1 MICKKC
7 GENLPDNA
15 RECFTCGAKV
25 KREAPVVTAD
35 GEVVKPSKVK
45 KTAGELF
52 KEMFCGYDFMIITA
66 MVLICGVISVISGV
80 SEFFSYDWS
89 EIKGGA
95 VGIIFAKMCMLIAA
109 GLKVFAAVWL
119 SIAVVKA
126 YKTSSNNA
134 RDYIKPFD
142 MFRIYTIIR
151 MVALVVET
159 GWTIVLATLL
169 TAVADGVFSSIAGG
183 ILTMVILL
191 FPYIIANKFTT
202 SLVRSA
208 KLDRVEIQNASTM
221 KNLTIVFGVIIV
233 LFGLVVGII
242 VTIIILLSSSG
253 AELFSSIASILSS
266 VATVALLF
274 KTHNWFKSMTEKIE
288 WMK

>member
-7 GENLPDNA
+7 GENLPNNA

-25 KREAPVVTAD
+25 KREVPIVTAD

-45 KTAGELF
+45 KTAGEFF

-66 MVLICGVISVISGV
+66 MVCIYGVISVISGV

-95 VGIIFAKMCMLIAA
+95 VGIVFAKMCMLIAV
-109 GLKVFAAVWL
+109 GLKIFAAVWL

-134 RDYIKPFD
+134 RDYIKPFN
-142 MFRIYTIIR
+142 MFRTYTIIR
-151 MVALVVET
+151 MAALVVET
-159 GWTIVLATLL
+159 GWIIVLATLF
-169 TAVADGVFSSIAGG
+169 TAVTDGVFSSIAGG
-183 ILTMVILL
+183 IVTMVIYLL
-191 FPYIIANKFTT
+191 PYIIANKFTS

-208 KLDRVEIQNASTM
+208 KLDRVEIENAGKM

-233 LFGLVVGII
+233 LFGAVVGILA
-242 VTIIILLSSSG
+242 IILILLSSSG
-253 AELFSSIASILSS
+253 AELFLGIVSVLLS

-274 KTHNWFKSMTEKIE
+274 KTYSWFKTMNEKIE

>member
-15 RECFTCGAKV
+15 RECFTCGVKV
-25 KREAPVVTAD
+25 KREVPVVNAD

-45 KTAGELF
+45 KTAGEFF

-66 MVLICGVISVISGV
+66 MVLIFGVISVISGV
-80 SEFFSYDWS
+80 LEFFSYDWS

-95 VGIIFAKMCMLIAA
+95 IGIVFANACMLIAV

-126 YKTSSNNA
+126 YKTSSNKA
-134 RDYIKPFD
+134 ADYIKPFN

-159 GWTIVLATLL
+159 GWIVVLATLI

-183 ILTMVILL
+183 ILTMVIYL
-191 FPYIIANKFTT
+191 FPYIIANKFTS

-233 LFGLVVGII
+233 LFGGIVGII
-242 VTIIILLSSSG
+242 ATVIILLSSSG

-274 KTHNWFKSMTEKIE
+274 KTHSWFKSMNEKIE

>member
-25 KREAPVVTAD
+25 KREVPIVTAD

-45 KTAGELF
+45 KTAGEFF

-119 SIAVVKA
+119 SMAVAKA

-134 RDYIKPFD
+134 VDYIKPFN
-142 MFRIYTIIR
+142 MFRIYTVLR
-151 MVALVVET
+151 MVVLVVET
-159 GWTIVLATLL
+159 GWTVILATAF
-169 TAVADGVFSSIAGG
+169 TAVAEGVFSSVVGG

-191 FPYIIANKFTT
+191 LPYIIANKFTT

-208 KLDRVEIQNASTM
+208 KLDRVEIENVNTM
-221 KNLTIVFGVIIV
+221 KNLTIVFGVIIA
-233 LFGLVVGII
+233 LFGGIFGFLVVLTM
-242 VTIIILLSSSG
+242 VFSSSDG
-253 AELFSSIASILSS
+253 ELFSSIASLLSS
-266 VATVALLF
+266 VVSVALLF
-274 KTHNWFKSMTEKIE
+274 KTHSWFKTLKEKIE
-288 WMK
+288 WLK

>member
-25 KREAPVVTAD
+25 KRETPVVNAD

-45 KTAGELF
+45 KTAGEFF

-66 MVLICGVISVISGV
+66 MVLIFSVISVISGV

-95 VGIIFAKMCMLIAA
+95 VGIVFANACMLIAV

-126 YKTSSNNA
+126 YKTASNKA
-134 RDYIKPFD
+134 ADYIKPFN

-151 MVALVVET
+151 MVALAVET
-159 GWTIVLATLL
+159 GWIIVLATLF
-169 TAVADGVFSSIAGG
+169 TAVTDGVFSSIAGG
-183 ILTMVILL
+183 ILTMVIYLL
-191 FPYIIANKFTT
+191 PYIIANKFTS

-233 LFGLVVGII
+233 LFGAVVGII
-242 VTIIILLSSSG
+242 ATIIILLSSSG

-274 KTHNWFKSMTEKIE
+274 KTYSWFKSMTEKIE

>member
-25 KREAPVVTAD
+25 KREVPVVNAD

-45 KTAGELF
+45 KTAGEFF

-95 VGIIFAKMCMLIAA
+95 IGIVFAKMCMLIAV

-119 SIAVVKA
+119 SMAVVKA

-142 MFRIYTIIR
+142 MLRIYTIIR

-159 GWTIVLATLL
+159 GWTIVLVTLL
-169 TAVADGVFSSIAGG
+169 QP
-183 ILTMVILL
+183 L
-191 FPYIIANKFTT
+191 
-202 SLVRSA
+202 
-208 KLDRVEIQNASTM
+208 
-221 KNLTIVFGVIIV
+221 
-233 LFGLVVGII
+233 
-242 VTIIILLSSSG
+242 
-253 AELFSSIASILSS
+253 
-266 VATVALLF
+266 
-274 KTHNWFKSMTEKIE
+274 
-288 WMK
+288 

>member
-45 KTAGELF
+45 KTAGEFF

-66 MVLICGVISVISGV
+66 MVLIFGVISVISGV

-95 VGIIFAKMCMLIAA
+95 VGIVFGNACMLIAV

-119 SIAVVKA
+119 SMAVVKA

-142 MFRIYTIIR
+142 MLRIYTIIR

-159 GWTIVLATLL
+159 GWTIVLVTLL
-169 TAVADGVFSSIAGG
+169 TAVVDGVFSSIAGG

-221 KNLTIVFGVIIV
+221 KNLTIAFGVIIV

-242 VTIIILLSSSG
+242 ATIMILLSSSG
-253 AELFSSIASILSS
+253 AELFSNIASILSS
-266 VATVALLF
+266 VATVALLL
-274 KTHNWFKSMTEKIE
+274 KTHSWFKSMNEKIE